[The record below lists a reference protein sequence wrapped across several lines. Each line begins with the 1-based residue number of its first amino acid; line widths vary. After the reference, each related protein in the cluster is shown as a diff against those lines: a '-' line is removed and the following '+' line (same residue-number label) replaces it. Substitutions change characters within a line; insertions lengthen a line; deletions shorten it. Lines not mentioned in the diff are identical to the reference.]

1 MLTQI
6 FFDEYRGALTEGARY
21 DNRNDTLAWVDIIAA
36 EIHRVCLKNPEA
48 SHEVIKVSEPSE
60 SIGAIALTSN
70 PDVLVACAKY
80 GVGYA
85 NFQTG
90 KFEYFLKYPHETSR
104 LRSNDGIVDPWGH
117 LWIGVMTDFHLGD
130 VVAEGKLYRINCHSL
145 QVETMIDHCYIP
157 NGMAFSSDGRKLF
170 WTDSIAGTIVEYD
183 YDVLRNQL
191 SNKRE
196 VLNVKKS
203 SKYKDFAPDG
213 MCMTKTNNIFGAMF
227 NGSRV
232 VHVDSVGN
240 VVEDIAIPAQ
250 CVTNAHIGGANN
262 DQLFVNTAHIDHE
275 EKDFVPNAKDK
286 KGDLGGY
293 LFKVQLERSYEPQP
307 NYIWGGTVKG

>member
-90 KFEYFLKYPHETSR
+90 KFEYFLKYPHETIKSD
-104 LRSNDGIVDPWGH
+104 SN
-117 LWIGVMTDFHLGD
+117 GD
-130 VVAEGKLYRINCHSL
+130 
-145 QVETMIDHCYIP
+145 
-157 NGMAFSSDGRKLF
+157 
-170 WTDSIAGTIVEYD
+170 
-183 YDVLRNQL
+183 
-191 SNKRE
+191 
-196 VLNVKKS
+196 
-203 SKYKDFAPDG
+203 
-213 MCMTKTNNIFGAMF
+213 
-227 NGSRV
+227 
-232 VHVDSVGN
+232 
-240 VVEDIAIPAQ
+240 
-250 CVTNAHIGGANN
+250 
-262 DQLFVNTAHIDHE
+262 
-275 EKDFVPNAKDK
+275 
-286 KGDLGGY
+286 
-293 LFKVQLERSYEPQP
+293 
-307 NYIWGGTVKG
+307 